1 MTKASNFTLKE
12 LEQKVLQCIQE
23 LYVELLAH
31 QPQQV
36 SCQLVDKT
44 LTILIEDSI
53 TQPEQILF
61 NSGKQDLVK
70 QVRSNIHFAVE
81 SRLRKSIE
89 EIVGVPVID
98 LFADS
103 TLATRRTSIVAI
115 LAAAPHTVESN

>member
-1 MTKASNFTLKE
+1 MTKAANFTLKE
-12 LEQKVLQCIQE
+12 LEQQVLQCIQQ
-23 LYVELLAH
+23 LYVDLLGH

-44 LTILIEDSI
+44 LTVLIEDSI
-53 TQPEQILF
+53 TQPEQILV

-70 QVRSNIHFAVE
+70 QVRSNIHVAVE
-81 SRLRKSIE
+81 SKLKTSIE
-89 EIVGVPVID
+89 EIIGVPVID

-115 LAAAPHTVESN
+115 LATAPHIVESN